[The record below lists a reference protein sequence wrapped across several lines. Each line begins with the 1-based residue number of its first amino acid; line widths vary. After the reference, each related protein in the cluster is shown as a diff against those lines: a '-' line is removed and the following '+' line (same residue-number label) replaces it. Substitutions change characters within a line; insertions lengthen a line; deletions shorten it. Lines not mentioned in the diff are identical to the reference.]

1 MQRVSLSEQE
11 QKFVNRWRLLVVAA
25 YSTAALMVVL
35 IAAFSSAPRDAT
47 LAARMEPT
55 GFARP
60 LSAGP

>member
-1 MQRVSLSEQE
+1 MRRVSLSEEE
-11 QKFVNRWRLLVVAA
+11 QKVVNRWRLLVAAA
-25 YSTAALMVVL
+25 YSTAALILVV